1 MVKIIQPRLGFVYY
15 LHADVGSGKVT
26 FDAGELFMVGLLP
39 AVLDMVHAVASS
51 AETGVPRRVI
61 APGHKRCEEHANDN
75 SCSQGYHC
83 RKPKFIIISHFVRGL
98 PCLLMGGLMTS

>member
-61 APGHKRCEEHANDN
+61 APGHERCEEHSNDN
-75 SCSQGYHC
+75 SCSKSTIAGNRNLLLYL
-83 RKPKFIIISHFVRGL
+83 ISYAVSRA
-98 PCLLMGGLMTS
+98 C